1 MNVNLEDAMKK
12 TLVAAVALAST
23 ALAGCVA
30 VPAYDVPVYGP
41 PAVYGPAPVVVQ
53 PSISFGY
60 SRYYGGGPGWHHRH
74 WR

>member
-1 MNVNLEDAMKK
+1 MKK
-12 TLVAAVALAST
+12 TLLGVLALASV

-30 VPAYDVPVYGP
+30 VPAYDAPYYGP
-41 PAVYGPAPVVVQ
+41 PAYGPAPVVVQ

-60 SRYYGGGPGWHHRH
+60 SRYYGGHRHYRH